1 MGILNNTV
9 SETQIKLKDR
19 IWLYFIALL
28 ILFLLVVPSLVVIP
42 MSFSDSQY
50 LEFPPKNYS
59 TRWYE
64 NYFYSIDWLQAT
76 WTSVKVGV
84 LTIFFSNSFRYYG
97 SIWIGK

>member
-42 MSFSDSQY
+42 MSFSEASLLNKSSSHTNELNSSLVEILNIDCQKMT
-50 LEFPPKNYS
+50 LE
-59 TRWYE
+59 
-64 NYFYSIDWLQAT
+64 
-76 WTSVKVGV
+76 
-84 LTIFFSNSFRYYG
+84 
-97 SIWIGK
+97 